1 MTYDFA
7 VEVLGITS
15 VIIMVISYALEHK
28 SPIFIAIFSFGCVLA
43 ASYAFLLESIPFLI
57 AEGVWAIIAFRR
69 WQLVRNAL

>member
-7 VEVLGITS
+7 IEILGITS
-15 VIIMVISYALEHK
+15 VIIMVTSYALEHK
-28 SPIFIAIFSFGCVLA
+28 SPVFIAIFSFGCVLA

-69 WQLVRNAL
+69 WQFAKKAL